1 MTSGKP
7 EDVLIYKSN
16 QKEVYLTSVAGNGIV
31 NMDGKIIVI
40 DAGTF

>member
-16 QKEVYLTSVAGNGIV
+16 QKEVYLSSVAGNGII
-31 NMDGKIIVI
+31 NTDGKIVII